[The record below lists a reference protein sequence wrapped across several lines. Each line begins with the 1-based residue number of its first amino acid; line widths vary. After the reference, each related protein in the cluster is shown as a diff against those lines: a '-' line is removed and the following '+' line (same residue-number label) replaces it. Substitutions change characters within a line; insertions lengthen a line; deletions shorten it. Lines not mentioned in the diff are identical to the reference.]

1 MFEELKKNI
10 KEISLKLKS
19 IDKKVAI
26 DEYLALMRKKA
37 ELEKKLTDKKIKL
50 IEIQKNRKERSR
62 REHVKFF
69 VGGIIAK
76 HYPEIIELKT
86 DKEIENA
93 IEKILKIENKNQDYF
108 ELNADKF
115 EIITRDGEEFYRIKK
130 QN

>member
-1 MFEELKKNI
+1 MFEELKTNI

-26 DEYLALMRKKA
+26 DEYLSLIREKA
-37 ELEKKLTDKKIKL
+37 ELEKKLADKKIRL
-50 IEIQKNRKERSR
+50 IELEKNKKDRSR
-62 REHVKFF
+62 REHVKFLA
-69 VGGIIAK
+69 GGIIAK
-76 HYPEIIELKT
+76 YYPKILELSS